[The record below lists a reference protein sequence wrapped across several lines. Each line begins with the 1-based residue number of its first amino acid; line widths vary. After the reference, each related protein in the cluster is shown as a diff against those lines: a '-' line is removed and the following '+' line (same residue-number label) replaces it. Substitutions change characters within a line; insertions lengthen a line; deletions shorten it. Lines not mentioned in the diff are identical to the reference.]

1 MHTTSKLLAGALALL
16 LSVPAFA
23 QDDLM
28 DLLGEME
35 PEAAKTEYT
44 IATFKTTRLVSGHT
58 IETNAEGVFN
68 VLIGHRFGRVNEGF
82 SEFFGLDNAKIR
94 LGFEYGITDDL
105 DIGFGRN
112 TFQKVYDGF
121 IKYKV
126 LKQSKGAKKMPL
138 TMTLFASTAIISQD
152 FADPTRENYFT
163 SRMFFTYQIMLAR
176 KFSERLSF
184 QLTPSLVHRNLV
196 KTKDDANTVFALGA
210 GGRVKLTG
218 SLALNLEYYFVPP
231 GQITSQFDGQKVRDS
246 FSVGLD
252 IETGGHVFQVFA
264 TNSRGI
270 HEKAFITETNGDWG
284 AGDIHIGFNISRV
297 FSFYDK
303 NKARAKR
310 EAKKAKKASAGA

>member
-1 MHTTSKLLAGALALL
+1 MPTPSKLLAGALALL
-16 LSVPAFA
+16 LSVPAVA
-23 QDDLM
+23 QDDLL
-28 DLLGEME
+28 DLLDEIQ
-35 PEAAKTEYT
+35 PDEARTEYT

-58 IETNAEGVFN
+58 VETNAEGVFN
-68 VLIGHRFGRVNEGF
+68 VLIGHRFGRVNEGI

-112 TFQKVYDGF
+112 TLQKMYDGF
-121 IKYKV
+121 IKYRV
-126 LKQSKGAKKMPL
+126 LKQSKGERKMPI
-138 TMTLFASTAIISQD
+138 TMTLFANMAI
-152 FADPTRENYFT
+152 ATGAYPDPTRENHFS
-163 SRMFFTYQIMLAR
+163 SRMYYSYQVMIAR

-184 QLTPSLVHRNLV
+184 QLMPTVVHRNLV
-196 KTKDDANTVFALGA
+196 STLDDANTVFALGG

-218 SLALNLEYYFVPP
+218 SLAMNLEYYFVPP
-231 GQITSQFDGQKVRDS
+231 GQITSHFDGQKVRDS
-246 FSVGLD
+246 FSIGFD

-270 HEKAFITETNGDWG
+270 HEKSFVTETNGNWLD
-284 AGDIHIGFNISRV
+284 GDIHIGFNISRV

-310 EAKKAKKASAGA
+310 AEKKVQKGG

>member
-1 MHTTSKLLAGALALL
+1 MPTTSKLLAGAFALL
-16 LSVPAFA
+16 FSLPVLA
-23 QDDLM
+23 QDDLLE
-28 DLLGEME
+28 LLEE
-35 PEAAKTEYT
+35 VQPDEAKTEYT

-126 LKQSKGAKKMPL
+126 LKQSKGERKMPF

-163 SRMFFTYQIMLAR
+163 SRMFFSYQILLAR

-184 QLTPSLVHRNLV
+184 QIMPTIVHRNLV
-196 KTKDDANTVFALGA
+196 KTVDDANTVFSLGA

-218 SLALNLEYYFVPP
+218 SLALNLEYYWVIP
-231 GQITSQFDGQKVRDS
+231 GQISSQFDGQKVRDS
-246 FSVGLD
+246 FSIGLD

-270 HEKAFITETNGDWG
+270 HEKAFITETNGNWA

-310 EAKKAKKASAGA
+310 EAKKAKKATDS